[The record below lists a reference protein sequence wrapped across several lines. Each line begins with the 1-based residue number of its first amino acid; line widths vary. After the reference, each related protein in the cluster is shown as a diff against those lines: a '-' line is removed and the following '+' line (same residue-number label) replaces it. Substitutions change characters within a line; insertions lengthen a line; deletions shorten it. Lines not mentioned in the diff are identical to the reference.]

1 MTTIKD
7 VAQRAGVSTMTVSR
21 VLNHS
26 GYVGDETRA
35 RIEAAIAELK
45 YVPNRLAG
53 SLRFK
58 RTRTLAL
65 VLSDIT
71 NPFFTT
77 VARGVE
83 DAASEQKFSVI
94 FTNTDECEDEQAE
107 QLNTLAQ
114 KQIDGVLLVP
124 AADSPEPVEF
134 LQAQGIPVVLL
145 DRRIGEAEVDVVRCA
160 SEPGAYE
167 LTRLLL
173 GLGHRRIATLAGPAS
188 VSTAAERVAG
198 YRRALAEFTATT
210 EAAVAEII
218 YHGPLTQASGYQMA
232 QEALAAQPRPTAI
245 FAANNFIA
253 IGAYR
258 ALRAAG
264 LRVPQDVALVA
275 FDDLPPALVLEPF
288 LTVASQPA
296 YEMGRRATELL
307 LARLAGPPADRDTVP
322 YQEIVLPTEII
333 VRQSSGG
340 PLGG

>member
-1 MTTIKD
+1 MATIRD

-21 VLNHS
+21 VLNNS
-26 GYVGDETRA
+26 GYVGQETRE

-83 DAASEQKFSVI
+83 DAASEQKFNVI
-94 FTNTDECEDEQAE
+94 FCNTDEREDEQAE
-107 QLNTLAQ
+107 QLITLVQ

-124 AADSPEPVEF
+124 AADSPEPIEF
-134 LQAQGIPVVLL
+134 LQAQSVPVVAL
-145 DRRIGEAEVDVVRCA
+145 DRRITGAAVDVVRCA

-173 GLGHRRIATLAGPAS
+173 ELGHRRIAVAAGPAS

-198 YRRALAEFTATT
+198 YQRALAEFGVTA
-210 EAAVAEII
+210 EAV
-218 YHGPLTQASGYQMA
+218 YHGPLTQTGGYEMA
-232 QEALAAQPRPTAI
+232 QTALAAQPRPTAI

-253 IGAYR
+253 IGVYR

-264 LRVPQDVALVA
+264 LRIPEDMALVA

-296 YEMGRRATELL
+296 YEMGRQATELL
-307 LARLAGPPADRDTVP
+307 LSRLAGPPADGDIVP
-322 YQEIVLPTEII
+322 YQEIILPTEII
-333 VRQSSGG
+333 IRQSSGA
-340 PLGG
+340 PLRQK